1 MQARVR
7 SASRSANGNQ
17 LTLARERQ
25 VKQSSAFVWF
35 PPFVPGLALAA
46 GILRRPDHR
55 DLTTTT
61 GQMTGG
67 MMNAGMTNIALGN
80 HATSGDPAV
89 PGRNAAAADA
99 TALDPNGFPDADSWR
114 VEVAARVE
122 RYRTRRRPRT
132 PHYPSLL
139 LPFDP
144 PESWSRPAPRGGSV
158 DSASAPVQ
166 TEPAFACRAEEG
178 PAAVEMPSLAEL
190 RQTLEEAPYRYPEES
205 GKVIEF
211 PRSAALPVYHASELA
226 DPVFDYDRPRIVEAP
241 EILPPPPA
249 LGGMLIESAQQE
261 SADTQAGADSPP
273 ASAYP
278 SASITRR
285 ALAAFVDGAV
295 LVTALAAFA
304 AIFLRL
310 NPSLSPDLSR
320 SLSPV
325 RGALPMLAAALG
337 LVALLFWM
345 AYEFLFVVYTGSTPG
360 LRAARLRLAGF
371 DGLPLTRR
379 SRRWRVLASF
389 LSAFSAGLGYLWCVL
404 DQDGLCWHD
413 RITRTHIQS
422 ESPAE

>member
-25 VKQSSAFVWF
+25 AKQSCAFVWF
-35 PPFVPGLALAA
+35 PPFGLGLALAA
-46 GILRRPDHR
+46 GFSSTTDYR

-67 MMNAGMTNIALGN
+67 LTNVELTSAGLTSVG
-80 HATSGDPAV
+80 HATGDDPVVRGRSTAAV
-89 PGRNAAAADA
+89 DAAAPG
-99 TALDPNGFPDADSWR
+99 LDVLPDTDSWR

-122 RYRTRRRPRT
+122 RYRTRRKPRT

-144 PESWSRPAPRGGSV
+144 PESWSRPAPPGDSV
-158 DSASAPVQ
+158 AGAMAPAQ
-166 TEPAFACRAEEG
+166 AGPGFACQVQEDAG
-178 PAAVEMPSLAEL
+178 AV
-190 RQTLEEAPYRYPEES
+190 EAPYRYPET

-211 PRSAALPVYHASELA
+211 PRSAAIPVYHATELA

-249 LGGMLIESAQQE
+249 LGGMLIEPAQPE
-261 SADTQAGADSPP
+261 PAERQAGADSPL

-278 SASITRR
+278 SASIGRR
-285 ALAAFVDGAV
+285 AFAAFVDGAV
-295 LVTALAAFA
+295 LVAALAAFG

-310 NPSLSPDLSR
+310 NPSLHLDLKL
-320 SLSPV
+320 SLNLVHGP
-325 RGALPMLAAALG
+325 LPMLAATLG
-337 LVALLFWM
+337 LVELLFWM

-371 DGLPLTRR
+371 DGLPLNRR

-413 RITRTHIQS
+413 RITRTHIQAG
-422 ESPAE
+422 SPAE